1 MKAMLWLCA
10 LCAWVALVPAATAQP
25 VTDKITRIEIKHIGP
40 ADVSETLI
48 RANIRSRAGEDYLPA
63 TVDDD
68 VRNLYAMGLFYNIRV
83 SRERD
88 SGGIALVYIVQAK
101 PRLTDIKIEGNDK
114 LSLSKIKKKITSK
127 VGEPLDERK
136 LFSDTKA
143 IEDLYQKNGYPGTK
157 AEYKVTLSDDTSGRG
172 TATIK
177 ITESP
182 KIKIRSVEIVGA
194 KAFSVSKLR
203 KEIKTRRYGMWSWL
217 TRKGY
222 FKNDEFEED
231 QDKLKQFYREKG
243 YIDFEIQD
251 IKIENPKPNSMVVKI
266 TIFEG
271 KPYKVGAVT
280 FQGTTMLPTNAISPD
295 YKSGRAPKRGPD
307 RAAWIEKD
315 HLNRNFRMKP
325 GDTFTESGLSKDL
338 DAVKSFYDSRGHID
352 VGLGQRS
359 LNVRKIPNTESGTM
373 DLRFD
378 VDEGQKSFVE
388 KIEIRGNTKT
398 KDKVIRRE
406 LAISPGELFDMTR
419 VNISK
424 QRLENLG
431 YFAQGKV
438 MARPEATSVLNR
450 KDLIIN
456 VEEKETGKFTIGA
469 GLSSESGI
477 VGFAEAT
484 WGNFDLFHP
493 PYFNGAGQK
502 LRLAVQLG
510 TQRQDYQIS
519 FHEPW
524 FLDRKLDLGVDLY
537 HTEKN
542 YQSLHNLYDELRS
555 GMRLSLAKTLGSDFL
570 IGSVSYTLENVGIN
584 LDKSVHGWKEVNS
597 GQGPPG
603 STPSYIPPNAPSA
616 ILDENG
622 ASLQTRLGAGLAWDT
637 RNSNYLPDSGQRS
650 EVQTELTTSALG
662 GVRDFYKIELQSA
675 WYFKG
680 LSYFDNMPK
689 GHVLEVVGRG
699 GVADGF
705 GSDSVPFYDRWYLGG
720 QNTLRGYSYRSA
732 SPREAKVNADGSPT
746 GEFFNEPVGGNS
758 YWFGSLEYSVPII
771 EKDTMGGVRIALF
784 YDIGKVN
791 ERAYDF
797 GTSGFNDNWG
807 IGLRLNLPIGP
818 LRLDYGIPIHHDK
831 FNGSSGKFQFGV
843 GYSRPL

>member
-1 MKAMLWLCA
+1 MMKAMLRLCA
-10 LCAWVALVPAATAQP
+10 VCAWVVILPAALSQP
-25 VTDKITRIEIKHIGP
+25 APEKITRIEIKHIGP

-48 RANIRSRAGEDYLPA
+48 RANIRSRVGEDYRPI
-63 TVDDD
+63 TEDDD
-68 VRNLYAMGLFYNIRV
+68 IRNLYATGLFYNIRV
-83 SRERD
+83 ARERD
-88 SGGIALVYIVQAK
+88 AGGVALVYIVQAK

-114 LSLSKIKKKITSK
+114 LKLSKIKKKITSK
-127 VGEPLDERK
+127 IGEPLDERK

-143 IEDLYQKNGYPGTK
+143 IEELYQKNGYPGTK
-157 AEYKVTLSDDTSGRG
+157 AEYKVTLADDSSGRG

-182 KIKIRSVEIVGA
+182 KIKIRAVEITGA
-194 KAFSVSKLR
+194 KDFPVSKLR

-222 FKNDEFEED
+222 FKNDQFEED
-231 QDKLKQFYREKG
+231 QDKLKQFYRDKG

-251 IKIENPKPNSMVVKI
+251 IKIENPTPNSMVIKLA
-266 TIFEG
+266 IFEG

-280 FQGTTMLPTNAISPD
+280 FQGTTMLPTNAVSPD
-295 YKSGRAPKRGPD
+295 FKSDRAPKRGPE
-307 RAAWIEKD
+307 RSAWIEKNN
-315 HLNRNFRMKP
+315 LNRGFRMKT
-325 GDTFTESGLSKDL
+325 GDTFTESGMNKDL
-338 DAVKSFYDSRGHID
+338 DAVKNFYDSRGHID

-359 LNVRKIPNTESGTM
+359 LNVRKIPNTENGTM
-373 DLRFD
+373 DLRFE
-378 VDEGQKSFVE
+378 VDEGQKSYVE

-424 QRLENLG
+424 ARLENLG
-431 YFAQGKV
+431 YFAPGKV
-438 MARPEATSVLNR
+438 SARPETTTVPNR

-456 VEEKETGKFTIGA
+456 VEEKETGKFTVGA
-469 GLSSESGI
+469 AFNSEYAL
-477 VGFAEAT
+477 VGFVEMT
-484 WGNFDLFHP
+484 QGNFDLFHP
-493 PYFNGAGQK
+493 PNFTGGGQK
-502 LRLAVQLG
+502 LRLAMQLG

-537 HTEKN
+537 HTVKN
-542 YQSLHNLYDELRS
+542 YQSLNNIYDELRS

-570 IGSVSYTLENVGIN
+570 IGSVSYTLENVGIK
-584 LDKSVHGWKEVNS
+584 LDRSVHGWKETDIGV
-597 GQGPPG
+597 PP
-603 STPSYIPPNAPSA
+603 TPTYIPPNAPSA
-616 ILDENG
+616 ILSEKG
-622 ASLQTRLGAGLAWDT
+622 YSLQTRLGAGLAWDT
-637 RNSNYLPDSGQRS
+637 RNSNFLPDSGQRS
-650 EVQTELTTSALG
+650 EVQTELTSSALG
-662 GVRDFYKIELQSA
+662 GERDFYKIEVQSA

-680 LSYFDNMPK
+680 LAK
-689 GHVLEVVGRG
+689 GHVLEAVGRG

-720 QNTLRGYSYRSA
+720 LNTLRGYKYRSA
-732 SPREAKVNADGSPT
+732 SPREAKVDDQGQRT
-746 GEFFNEPVGGNS
+746 GEYFGEPVGGNS
-758 YWFGSLEYSVPII
+758 YWFGSFEYSIPII
-771 EKDTMGGVRIALF
+771 EKDTMGGVRVALF
-784 YDIGKVN
+784 YDIGRVN
-791 ERAYDF
+791 TRPYDF
-797 GTSGFNDNWG
+797 GTAGFNDNWG

-831 FNGSSGKFQFGV
+831 FNGSSGQFQFGV